1 MDKPSVFEIRI
12 TGQISGQWSDW
23 FSGMEIRTSD
33 IDETILRGYLSDQA
47 ELIGVLNR
55 LNALNL
61 MIISV
66 KEE

>member
-1 MDKPSVFEIRI
+1 MDKPSLFEIRI
-12 TGQISGQWSDW
+12 TGQISDQWSDW
-23 FSGMEIRTSD
+23 FSGMEIQTSD
-33 IDETILRGYLSDQA
+33 IDVTILRGFLSDQA

-66 KEE
+66 KKE

>member
-12 TGQISGQWSDW
+12 KGQISDQWSDW
-23 FSGMEIRTSD
+23 FSGMEIQTSAT
-33 IDETILRGYLSDQA
+33 DETILRGYLSDQA

-61 MIISV
+61 TIISV
-66 KEE
+66 KKE

>member
-12 TGQISGQWSDW
+12 KGQISDQWSDW
-23 FSGMEIRTSD
+23 FSGMDIRSSGK
-33 IDETILRGYLSDQA
+33 DETILRGHLSDQA

-61 MIISV
+61 MIISLK
-66 KEE
+66 KE